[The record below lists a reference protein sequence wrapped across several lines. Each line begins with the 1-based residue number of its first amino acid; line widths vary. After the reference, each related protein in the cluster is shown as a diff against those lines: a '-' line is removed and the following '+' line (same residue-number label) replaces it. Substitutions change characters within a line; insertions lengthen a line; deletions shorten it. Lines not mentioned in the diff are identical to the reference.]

1 MIRDAQF
8 YDFIA
13 QGLASMGYVD
23 GGHASLQMYLD
34 DMFAEKWNAEATYA
48 QMGFPLDPDIRLNP
62 TYEQI
67 EAVIRPYTM
76 AAYVDYDSDGPSKS
90 VDGATLKTGEINIF
104 KHEVYLNRKKI
115 REKMALVDMLGGMS
129 QDIVDAVMGLFF
141 TASDSLIG
149 GNFNTVQFQRH
160 QN

>member
-90 VDGATLKTGEINIF
+90 VDGATLKTGEIKVGGAVELLEEEFLTVEKKKGNGGKIYYTF
-104 KHEVYLNRKKI
+104 NRW
-115 REKMALVDMLGGMS
+115 S
-129 QDIVDAVMGLFF
+129 
-141 TASDSLIG
+141 S
-149 GNFNTVQFQRH
+149 
-160 QN
+160 